1 MHTGLNTS
9 TLRKKTIGLGLI
21 VGCLLLSSRAWTQL
35 ETSMQCVAVNQAG
48 NATVTW
54 DQAADP
60 SGVFEQYVL
69 HCYEPS
75 SELVLA
81 TFPIPNP
88 TDPANP
94 SFVNTTY
101 DANTTELC
109 YFVVTEGPAGTFGPS
124 SDTLCSIHLTADP
137 ALTPGTV
144 DLNFNSPWIASQNP
158 PAFVEPLSVELEEA
172 DGSWSEIALIAD
184 NGGMMTA
191 PYALNECSGD
201 LKFRVRQLYVSGT
214 CEQTS
219 NQAGSSLSDEFDPDP
234 PLITAV
240 QVDYAFQE
248 ALVEWNASP
257 AADLAGYIIYICNGG
272 FQMAIDTLFD
282 PTATSYLDLNS
293 NVQAYIESYN
303 VAAFDSCFV
312 AGDPDPGAAS
322 AFCASSIF
330 LNTTTTNC
338 SDQATLTWTGGFNLP
353 GDFAGYEVWVNE
365 ENPSGSNNWSGLQM
379 VQTLDA
385 NLSQWEFQGATFGST
400 YQFHVA
406 AQTTDGTPILSN
418 VRTLEFSYPGAPE
431 YTSLRRATVSDS
443 GAVNVLVDLDPNCID
458 VHAYTLQRKRAQ
470 DEDYFDLQ
478 TLEGV
483 AGMTLQFEDNSA
495 DTDAMSYQYRVQV
508 YNDCGDS
515 VGTSNSATTVHIEGI
530 SDYRLLKNTLH
541 WTPYSDFPGAT
552 ASYRIYRKTNNGG
565 TSEVLTQVPASILT
579 FEDDVSSM
587 LLSPGDF
594 CYIIEATDSNP
605 GPDGAI
611 NYALS
616 NTMCLTQEP
625 VVWVPNA
632 MLIGGYNDAF
642 MPVISF
648 ADFSNYRLDIINRW
662 GGTMFSTTDVAVG
675 WDGTYNGVPAPE
687 GTYGYFITIQDGSG
701 RIFNEQGMMTLL
713 VSD

>member
-1 MHTGLNTS
+1 MPIPLNTS
-9 TLRKKTIGLGLI
+9 ALRKKFTGLAPLAFG
-21 VGCLLLSSRAWTQL
+21 LLLSSHAWSQL
-35 ETSMQCVAVNQAG
+35 ETSMQCVQVNQAG
-48 NATVTW
+48 NASVTW
-54 DQAADP
+54 DEAMDP
-60 SGVFEQYVL
+60 SGVFEQYTIHL
-69 HCYEPS
+69 FEPS
-75 SELVLA
+75 SGLVLE
-81 TFPIPNP
+81 TYNIPNP

-109 YFVVTEGPAGTFGPS
+109 YFVVAEGPAGTFGPS

-172 DGSWSEIALIAD
+172 DGSWSEIALVAD
-184 NGGMMTA
+184 NGGIMTA
-191 PYALNECSGD
+191 PYSLNECSGD
-201 LKFRVRQLYVSGT
+201 LVFRVRQPNVLAS
-214 CEQTS
+214 CEQAS

-322 AFCASSIF
+322 EFCASSIF

-353 GDFAGYEVWVNE
+353 GDFAGYEIWINE

-379 VQTLDA
+379 VQTLDG
-385 NLSQWEFQGATFGST
+385 NLSQWEFEGANFGST

-431 YTSLRRATVSDS
+431 FTSLRRATVSDS
-443 GAVNVLVDLDPNCID
+443 GAVNVIVDLDPNCVD
-458 VHAYTLQRKRAQ
+458 VHAYTLQRKRYE
-470 DEDYFDLQ
+470 DLDYFDIS

-483 AGMTLQFEDNSA
+483 AGMTLQFEDATA
-495 DTDAMSYQYRVQV
+495 DTDAMSYQYRIQV
-508 YNDCGDS
+508 SNDCGDS
-515 VGTSNSATTVHIEGI
+515 VGISNVAATVHVEGI
-530 SDYRLLKNTLH
+530 SDYQLLRNTLH
-541 WTPYSDFPGAT
+541 WTPYADFPGAT
-552 ASYRIYRKTNNGG
+552 ASYRIYRKSNNGG
-565 TSEVLTQVPASILT
+565 TTEVLMQLPASVLS
-579 FEDDVSSM
+579 FEDDVSNM

-594 CYIIEATDSNP
+594 CYIIEATDANP
-605 GPDGAI
+605 GPDGSI

-616 NTMCLTQEP
+616 NTLCLTQEP
-625 VVWVPNA
+625 LIWVPNA
-632 MLIGGYNDAF
+632 MLIGGYNDEF
-642 MPVISF
+642 KPVISF
-648 ADFSNYRLDIINRW
+648 ADFANYRLDIINRW
-662 GGTMFSTTDVAVG
+662 GDVMYTTTDVESG
-675 WDGTYNGVPAPE
+675 WNGYLNGEPAQE
-687 GTYGYFITIQDGSG
+687 GAYGYFITIQDGSG
-701 RIFNEQGMMTLL
+701 RIFEEQGMMTLL
-713 VSD
+713 VSE